1 MNIEKNTLPMYR
13 QIMEYILHKI
23 DSGEWLV
30 HQKIPS
36 EAKLVD
42 TFQTSRMTVNRALRE
57 LTNSGHL
64 IRKQGNG
71 TFIAPAKSQSALLE
85 IKSIAEEIR
94 NKGCEYS
101 SDVRLLCEEKASLE
115 LADQME
121 LKPYSSVFHSIV
133 VHKADG
139 LPILMEDRIVNPKIF
154 PGYIE
159 QDFTQTATTQY
170 LLKAAP
176 VEKIQHVVEALIP
189 PSWIRELLDINAAEP
204 CLALYRKTWSY
215 QQIATKSTL
224 YYPGSRYSLEGTF
237 TTSDTGAIQ
246 IV

>member
-1 MNIEKNTLPMYR
+1 MYR
-13 QIMEYILHKI
+13 QIMEYILDKI

-36 EAKLVD
+36 ETKLVD
-42 TFQTSRMTVNRALRE
+42 IFQTSRMTVNRALRE

-85 IKSIAEEIR
+85 INSIAEEIR

-101 SDVRLLCEEKASLE
+101 SDVHLLCEEKAPLE
-115 LADQME
+115 LANHME

-139 LPILMEDRIVNPKIF
+139 VPILLVDRFINPEIF
-154 PGYIE
+154 PGYID
-159 QDFTQTATTQY
+159 QDFTKTAITQY

-204 CLALYRKTWSY
+204 CLVLYRKTWSF
-215 QQIATKSTL
+215 QQVATKSTL
-224 YYPGSRYSLEGTF
+224 YYPGSRYRLEGTF
-237 TTSDTGAIQ
+237 TTSGTGSIQ